1 MAYPSAPPRAK
12 HHAVSTEPSAPSVFV
27 RFRTWLAGGIA
38 IAALLYVAG
47 SVWAGYREVG
57 AALAAFDWPI
67 YIPVLLLTLVNYGL
81 RYWKWDYLLRRLG
94 IRMRHRDNLLIFV
107 SGLAMVISP
116 GKAGEILKPYLVRER
131 TGVNM
136 THTIPA
142 LVTERLTD
150 GIAALALAA
159 ISVSTYAGDAARYV
173 FGPIVLTAVGLGVL
187 SHQGLSLALLRIVQR
202 LPGLGR
208 LGTRLEEMYRAMR
221 ICVAPVPLMLTVL
234 TSLVAWGAECAGYML
249 VFQGFGVDVS
259 LELSTFLYAFATVA
273 GGFMPGGLGVA
284 DGALVGGAMR
294 FIPTL
299 DQPTAVASAL
309 LIRVATLWFG
319 VVLGAFAL
327 LGASRL
333 IHPASSTPPTT
344 P

>member
-1 MAYPSAPPRAK
+1 MSSEA
-12 HHAVSTEPSAPSVFV
+12 TTPSVFV
-27 RFRTWLAGGIA
+27 RFRAWVGWGIA
-38 IAALLYVAG
+38 IVVVLYVAG
-47 SVWAGYREVG
+47 AVWAGYKEVG
-57 AALAAFDWPI
+57 AALASFRWGL
-67 YIPVLLLTLVNYGL
+67 YVPVLLLTLVNYGL

-94 IRMRHRDNLLIFV
+94 VHLPHRENLLIFV

-116 GKAGEILKPYLVRER
+116 GKAGELLKPYLVRER

-159 ISVSTYAGDAARYV
+159 ISVGTYAGDAAVYV
-173 FGPIVLTAVGLGVL
+173 FGPIVGVVIGLGVL
-187 SHQGLSLALLRIVQR
+187 SHEGASLVVLRVFQR

-208 LGTRLEEMYRAMR
+208 VGARLEEMYKAMR
-221 ICVAPVPLMLTVL
+221 VCVAPASLFLTVS
-234 TSLVAWGAECAGYML
+234 TSLVAWGAECVGYLL
-249 VFQGFGVDVS
+249 VFKGFGVDVT

-273 GGFMPGGLGVA
+273 GGLMPGGLGVA

-294 FIPTL
+294 FVPGL

-309 LIRVATLWFG
+309 LVRVATLWFG
-319 VVLGAFAL
+319 VLLGAFAL
-327 LGASRL
+327 PAAARL
-333 IHPASSTPPTT
+333 IQTPAVPREVPPTT
-344 P
+344 S